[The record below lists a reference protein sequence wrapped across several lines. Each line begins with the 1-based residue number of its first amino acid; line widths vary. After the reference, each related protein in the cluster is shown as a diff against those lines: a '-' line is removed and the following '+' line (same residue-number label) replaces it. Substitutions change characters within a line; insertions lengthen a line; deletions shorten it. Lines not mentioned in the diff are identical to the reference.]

1 MIKKTEYVLTYDAD
15 SVINV
20 INNMERSVDLKK
32 YCHALHLNIS
42 EGFYHFN
49 HLCETEHR
57 LINVGKYDYG
67 YNFMKHLIMQLFESN
82 SKNKLTCKICGMVHG
97 SIPNKK
103 NYRRMHKKII
113 YFI

>member
-1 MIKKTEYVLTYDAD
+1 
-15 SVINV
+15 
-20 INNMERSVDLKK
+20 
-32 YCHALHLNIS
+32 
-42 EGFYHFN
+42 
-49 HLCETEHR
+49 
-57 LINVGKYDYG
+57 
-67 YNFMKHLIMQLFESN
+67 MKHLIMQLFESN